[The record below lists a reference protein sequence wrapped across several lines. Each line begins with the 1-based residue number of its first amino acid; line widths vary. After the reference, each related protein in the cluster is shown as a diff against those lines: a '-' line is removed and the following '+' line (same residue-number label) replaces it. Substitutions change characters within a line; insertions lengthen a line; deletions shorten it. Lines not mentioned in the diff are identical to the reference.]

1 MKVEEVMSDNI
12 TCIGLDE
19 RLFVVRDLFIQH
31 KFHHLMVIDNNNRLV
46 AVISERDYF
55 KATNSNLE
63 LPAANKK
70 DLAMLN
76 KRVHQIVSK
85 KLVSIKQF
93 TSFSEAI
100 KIFHDTGVSC
110 LPVVNSDYKPVGI
123 LSWRDI
129 VSWLYSKVNSPNV
142 NP

>member
-1 MKVEEVMSDNI
+1 MKIEEIMDNNI
-12 TCIGLDE
+12 TCIDLDE
-19 RLFVVRDLFIQH
+19 RLSVVRELFITQ
-31 KFHHLMVIDNNNRLV
+31 KFHHLMVIDQKKELV

-63 LPAANKK
+63 LPAANEK

-85 KLVSIKQF
+85 KLVAIKQF
-93 TSFSEAI
+93 TPFSEAI

-110 LPVVNSDYKPVGI
+110 LPVINSNNKPVGI
-123 LSWRDI
+123 LTWRDI
-129 VSWLYSKVNSPNV
+129 VRWLYNKINK
-142 NP
+142 